1 MDDSKYKIQ
10 KNTINK
16 RLYSYFLLQD
26 IKHTQKKKIVN
37 EAIIEMLDGLIT
49 ATETFLRHE
58 TFTSQPGGFSL
69 IVNGIDIHT
78 KKVDFK

>member
-1 MDDSKYKIQ
+1 MI
-10 KNTINK
+10 
-16 RLYSYFLLQD
+16 
-26 IKHTQKKKIVN
+26 
-37 EAIIEMLDGLIT
+37 DGLIT
-49 ATETFLRHE
+49 ATEPFLKHE